1 MKKRLIFLASSLFP
15 SAFARIAYKQ
25 LTLPQVHKLR
35 ENELVTLD
43 KANQGDFE
51 YQGFNIR
58 TYAWNENGSKE
69 ALLLIHGWE
78 GQAGNFSDLV
88 EELIEADYRIYAFD
102 GPSHGFSSK
111 GSTSLFEFIELV
123 NVLIRKYE
131 VKNLISHSFGGVA
144 TNYVLFANQDLK
156 IDKYLLFTTP
166 DKFSQRIDFVAESVG
181 ISPKVKRKLIQ
192 RLETELDMKVA
203 ELNVSDWVKSVNVKE
218 ALILHD
224 KNDGVL
230 PIEQS
235 LNVHHNWKNSTFETV
250 EGTGHFR
257 ILRTKSVLDRVIRFF
272 DETHENR

>member
-15 SAFARIAYKQ
+15 STFARIAYEK
-25 LTLPQVHKLR
+25 LTHPQVHKLR
-35 ENELVTLD
+35 KHELVTLD
-43 KANQGDFE
+43 KAVQRDLD
-51 YQGFNIR
+51 YAGFSIK
-58 TYAWNENGSKE
+58 TYAWNESGAKE
-69 ALLLIHGWE
+69 ALLLVHGWE

-88 EELIEADYRIYAFD
+88 EELIKADYRVYSFD

-123 NVLIRKYE
+123 NELIQKFE

-144 TNYVLFANQDLK
+144 TTYVLSANQGLK

-181 ISPKVKRKLIQ
+181 VSPKVKQKLID
-192 RLETELDMKVA
+192 RLEKELDMRVPD
-203 ELNVSDWVKSVNVKE
+203 LNVSEWVKSVNVKE

-235 LNVHHNWKNSTFETV
+235 ENVHRNWKNSKFETV

-257 ILRTKSVLDRVIRFF
+257 ILRTKSVLDRAVDFF
-272 DETHENR
+272 EP

>member
-1 MKKRLIFLASSLFP
+1 MKTRLIFLTSSLFP
-15 SAFARIAYKQ
+15 SMFARIAYAK
-25 LTLPQVHKLR
+25 LTHPQVHKLR
-35 ENELVTLD
+35 EHEIVTLD
-43 KANQGDFE
+43 KANQQDFD
-51 YQGFNIR
+51 YAGFKIK

-69 ALLLIHGWE
+69 PLLLIHGWE

-123 NVLIRKYE
+123 NVMIQKYE

-144 TNYVLFANQDLK
+144 TSYVLSANQALH

-166 DKFSQRIDFVAESVG
+166 DKFSTRIDFIAESVG
-181 ISPKVKRKLIQ
+181 VSPKVKRKLIE
-192 RLETELDMKVA
+192 RLEKELDMKVP

-224 KNDGVL
+224 KNDRTL

-235 LNVHHNWKNSTFETV
+235 LNVHRNWENSKFETV

-257 ILRTKSVLDRVIRFF
+257 ILRTKSVLDRAVLFF
-272 DETHENR
+272 DE

>member
-1 MKKRLIFLASSLFP
+1 M
-15 SAFARIAYKQ
+15 FARIAYEK
-25 LTLPQVHKLR
+25 LTHPQVHKLR
-35 ENELVTLD
+35 DHELTTLD
-43 KANQGDFE
+43 KAKQDE
-51 YQGFNIR
+51 LDYAGFKIK
-58 TYAWNENGSKE
+58 TYAWNEKGSKE

-88 EELIEADYRIYAFD
+88 EELIKADYRIYSFD

-123 NVLIRKYE
+123 NVLIQKHE

-144 TNYVLFANQDLK
+144 TSYVLSANQSLK

-181 ISPKVKRKLIQ
+181 VSPKVKRKLIQ
-192 RLETELDMKVA
+192 RLERELDMKVPD
-203 ELNVSDWVKSVNVKE
+203 LNVSDWVKKVNVKE

-224 KNDGVL
+224 KNDKVL
-230 PIEQS
+230 PVEQS
-235 LNVHHNWKNSTFETV
+235 LNVHNNWKNSKFERV

-257 ILRTKSVLDRVIRFF
+257 ILRTKSVLKRAIHFF
-272 DETHENR
+272 EE

>member
-15 SAFARIAYKQ
+15 SLFARIAYEK
-25 LTLPQVHKLR
+25 LTHPQVHKLR
-35 ENELVTLD
+35 DHELTTLD
-43 KANQGDFE
+43 KANQSE
-51 YQGFNIR
+51 YDYGGFKIK

-88 EELIEADYRIYAFD
+88 EELIKADYRIYSFD

-111 GSTSLFEFIELV
+111 GPTSLFEFIELV
-123 NVLIRKYE
+123 DVFIQKFE

-144 TNYVLFANQDLK
+144 TSYVLSANQALN

-166 DKFSQRIDFVAESVG
+166 DKFSQRIDSVAENVG
-181 ISPKVKRKLIQ
+181 VSPKVKRKLIA
-192 RLETELDMKVA
+192 RLEKELNMKVPD
-203 ELNVSDWVKSVNVKE
+203 LNVSEWVKSVKVKE

-224 KNDGVL
+224 KNDKVL

-235 LNVHHNWKNSTFETV
+235 LNVHRNWKNSKFETV

-257 ILRTKSVLDRVIRFF
+257 ILRTKSVLDRAVSFF
-272 DETHENR
+272 EENK

>member
-1 MKKRLIFLASSLFP
+1 MKKQFIRFASSLFP
-15 SAFARIAYKQ
+15 SAFARIAYEQ
-25 LTLPQVHKLR
+25 LTHPQVHKLR
-35 ENELVTLD
+35 EHELSTLD
-43 KANQGDFE
+43 KARQEDFD
-51 YQGFNIR
+51 YLNFKIK

-69 ALLLIHGWE
+69 AILLIHGWE

-88 EELIEADYRIYAFD
+88 EELIKADYRIFSFD

-111 GSTSLFEFIELV
+111 GSTSLFEFVDLV
-123 NVLIRKYE
+123 GVLIEKFE

-144 TNYVLFANQDLK
+144 TSFVLSKNQQLK

-181 ISPKVKRKLIQ
+181 VSPKVKQKLIE
-192 RLETELDMKVA
+192 RLEAELKMEVST
-203 ELNVSDWVKSVNVKE
+203 LNVSEWVKTVNVKR

-224 KNDGVL
+224 KNDKVL

-235 LNVHHNWKNSTFETV
+235 LNVHRNWEASQFETV

-257 ILRTKSVLDRVIRFF
+257 ILRTKSVLDRAVAFF
-272 DETHENR
+272 NDNE

>member
-15 SAFARIAYKQ
+15 SLFARIAYEK
-25 LTLPQVHKLR
+25 LTHPQVHKLR
-35 ENELVTLD
+35 DHELTTLD
-43 KANQGDFE
+43 KANQGELD
-51 YQGFNIR
+51 YSGFKIK
-58 TYAWNENGSKE
+58 TYAWNESGSKE

-88 EELIEADYRIYAFD
+88 EELIKADYRIYSFD

-123 NVLIRKYE
+123 NVFIEKFE

-144 TNYVLFANQDLK
+144 TSYVLSANQALE

-181 ISPKVKRKLIQ
+181 VSPKVKRKLIA
-192 RLETELDMKVA
+192 RLEKELDMKVPN
-203 ELNVSDWVKSVNVKE
+203 LNVSDWVKSVNVKE

-224 KNDGVL
+224 KNDKIL

-235 LNVHHNWKNSTFETV
+235 LNVHHNWKNSKFETV

-257 ILRTKSVLDRVIRFF
+257 ILRTKSVLDRAIHFL
-272 DETHENR
+272 EN

>member
-1 MKKRLIFLASSLFP
+1 MKKQFIHFISSLFP
-15 SAFARIAYKQ
+15 SAFARIAYEK
-25 LTLPQVHKLR
+25 LTHPQVHKLR
-35 ENELVTLD
+35 ANEMATLE
-43 KANQGDFE
+43 KAKQNDFD
-51 YQGFNIR
+51 YAGFKIK
-58 TYAWNENGSKE
+58 TYTWNENGSKE
-69 ALLLIHGWE
+69 ALLLVHGWE

-88 EELIEADYRIYAFD
+88 EELIKADYRIYSFD

-123 NVLIRKYE
+123 DVFIQKFE
-131 VKNLISHSFGGVA
+131 VKNLVSHSFGGVA
-144 TNYVLFANQDLK
+144 ISYVLSSNQALY

-181 ISPKVKRKLIQ
+181 VSHKVKQKLIK
-192 RLETELDMKVA
+192 RLENELEMEVSK
-203 ELNVSDWVKSVNVKE
+203 LNVSDWVKTVNVKQ

-235 LNVHHNWKNSTFETV
+235 LNVHKNWDTSEFETV

-257 ILRTKSVLDRVIRFF
+257 ILRTKSVLDRAVTFF
-272 DETHENR
+272 DAE